1 LPNNDEIAADTSS
14 AAAGNTDVVAGA
26 AAALAAPID
35 DPTPLK
41 SAAIDANTSGTVLTK
56 DDISGS
62 SPHGDHTDQ
71 DNEHQKDNNDS
82 GAEPSKT

>member
-26 AAALAAPID
+26 AAALAALIE

-41 SAAIDANTSGTVLTK
+41 SAATDANTSGTVLTK
-56 DDISGS
+56 DVIFGLLT
-62 SPHGDHTDQ
+62 HRAEYRDHDTAI
-71 DNEHQKDNNDS
+71 NRRINSRINS
-82 GAEPSKT
+82 R